1 MSIANETICK
11 NFLKQL
17 RSYSDA
23 NWTKQQE
30 YICDTIVQAANQRG
44 KQYSNESEVDFKN
57 KLKRSLNVFRD
68 KAKLFSNGSR
78 VEYWRYTWKGKAI
91 YRAFAADS
99 PEYHSRISAQ
109 SICQELRILAYASR
123 SIDLDQVDAQRRIML
138 SEYDKLR
145 ASTNV
150 PIFRESV
157 VKRHEKLK
165 QLMEVH
171 GVLRSAAKDLMIVP
185 IFGSNKRTAFQIYKF
200 WLQSNGKS
208 IENPDVLA
216 WYTSYVAE
224 VRPNLRVS

>member
-68 KAKLFSNGSR
+68 KAKVFSNGSR

-91 YRAFAADS
+91 YRAFATES
-99 PEYHSRISAQ
+99 PDLYHSRISAQ
-109 SICQELRILAYASR
+109 SICQELRILAYGST
-123 SIDLDQVDAQRRIML
+123 SIDMDQVDAQRRIML
-138 SEYDKLR
+138 SEYDNLK
-145 ASTNV
+145 TKNKVNV
-150 PIFRESV
+150 FRESV

-185 IFGSNKRTAFQIYKF
+185 IFGSNERTAFQIYKF
-200 WLQSNGKS
+200 WLQSNGKN
-208 IENPDVLA
+208 IANPDLCL
-216 WYTSYVAE
+216 Y
-224 VRPNLRVS
+224 